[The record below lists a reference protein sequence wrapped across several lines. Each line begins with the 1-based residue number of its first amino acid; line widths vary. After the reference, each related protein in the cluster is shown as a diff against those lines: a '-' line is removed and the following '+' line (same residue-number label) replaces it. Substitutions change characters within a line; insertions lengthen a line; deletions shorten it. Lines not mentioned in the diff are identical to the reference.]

1 MKDRA
6 IGIYDSGYG
15 GLTVLKE
22 VLKIAPNGNYIYF
35 GDNKRVPYGDKT
47 KEELIEISKEVVKF
61 FEEKSVK
68 AIVIACNTIC
78 AQALNELEKIT
89 DIPIIGIGY
98 MGAKGVIRETKNKKV
113 LVLATKS
120 TVEAGLYNKC
130 VNDLDPE
137 VEVRGIGCSKL
148 VPIIESRE
156 DFDTKREKI
165 LDALRSYKLEVGNFS
180 YDTIVLGCT
189 HYPYVKKE
197 IMEVFGVDKK
207 IVNPSFEQAREVI
220 EIFPEELDRTSG
232 SLEFFTTGDVKTF
245 KEFASN
251 YLDESNI
258 KVHKFI
264 F

>member
-47 KEELIEISKEVVKF
+47 KEELVKISKEVIKF
-61 FEEKSVK
+61 FEEKNVK
-68 AIVIACNTIC
+68 AIVLACNTIC
-78 AQALNELEKIT
+78 AQALEELKKIT
-89 DIPIIGIGY
+89 DIPLIGIGH
-98 MGAKGVIRETKNKKV
+98 MGAKGVIRETENKKV
-113 LVLATKS
+113 LVLATRS

-130 VNDLDPE
+130 VNELDAE
-137 VEVRGIGCSKL
+137 IEVRGIGCSKL
-148 VPIIESRE
+148 VPIIESE
-156 DFDTKREKI
+156 EVGEKREKI
-165 LDALRSYKLEVGNFS
+165 LDALRSYELEVENFS
-180 YDTIVLGCT
+180 YDAIVLGCT

-197 IMEVFGVDKK
+197 IMEVFGANKK
-207 IVNPSFEQAREVI
+207 IVNPSLEQARAVI
-220 EIFPEELDRTSG
+220 EQFPEELDRSSG
-232 SLEFFTTGDVKTF
+232 HLEFFTTGDVGKF

-251 YLDESNI
+251 YLDKSNLKI
-258 KVHKFI
+258 HKFN

>member
-22 VLKIAPNGNYIYF
+22 VLKLAPNGNYIYF
-35 GDNKRVPYGDKT
+35 GDNKRIPYGDKT
-47 KEELIEISKEVVKF
+47 KEELIEISKEVIKF
-61 FEEKSVK
+61 FEEKDVK

-78 AQALNELEKIT
+78 AQALDELEKIT
-89 DIPIIGIGY
+89 RIPLIGIGH
-98 MGAKGVIRETKNKKV
+98 MGAKGVIRETENKKV

-130 VNDLDPE
+130 VNELDTEIE
-137 VEVRGIGCSKL
+137 VLGIGCSKL
-148 VPIIESRE
+148 VPIIESKE
-156 DFDTKREKI
+156 VNEKREKI
-165 LDALRSYKLEVGNFS
+165 LEALREYKLEVDNFS

-197 IMEVFGVDKK
+197 IMEVFGVHKK
-207 IVNPSFEQAREVI
+207 IVNPSIEQARAVI
-220 EIFPEELDRTSG
+220 EQFPEELDRSSG
-232 SLEFFTTGDVKTF
+232 SLEFFTTGDVKAF
-245 KEFASN
+245 NEFASN
-251 YLDESNI
+251 YLDKSNLKI
-258 KVHKFI
+258 HKFN